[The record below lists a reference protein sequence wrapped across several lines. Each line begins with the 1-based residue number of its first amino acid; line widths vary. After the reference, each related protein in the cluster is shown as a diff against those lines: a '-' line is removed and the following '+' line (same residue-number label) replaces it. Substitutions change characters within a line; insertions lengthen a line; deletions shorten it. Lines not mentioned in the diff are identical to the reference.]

1 MVLYKNK
8 SFITNS
14 EHPNDDWIGDA
25 DYVIDDSSELARKI
39 IDYYPKIKLVTDVV
53 KETDDDGNEIEKEIV
68 TDVIKDET
76 YTEKEIAAIREAK
89 RSEISMECEK
99 TIFAGV
105 DFGDDHYSLTTAD
118 QANILAQKAEA
129 KLGNSVLY
137 HADGQPCK
145 LFTAEEFMEVANA
158 ATLFITKQRT
168 YCNLLM
174 QQLKT
179 LTDVDAINAVKYGET
194 PLEGEF
200 LELYETLLSAIRGE
214 ES

>member
-8 SFITNS
+8 QFITNS
-14 EHPNDDWIGDA
+14 DHPNDDWIGDA
-25 DYVIDDSSELARKI
+25 DYVLDDSSDLVKKI
-39 IDYYPKIKLVTDVV
+39 LEYYPKFKIVTETV

-68 TDVIKDET
+68 TDIIKDNS
-76 YTEKEIAAIREAK
+76 YTEEEINAIREAK
-89 RSEISMECEK
+89 RNEISMECEK

-194 PLEGEF
+194 QLEGEF
-200 LELYETLLSAIRGE
+200 FTTYQELLSFI
-214 ES
+214 

>member
-8 SFITNS
+8 QFITNS
-14 EHPNDDWIGDA
+14 DHPNDDWIGDA
-25 DYVIDDSSELARKI
+25 DYVLDDSSDLVKKI
-39 IDYYPKIKLVTDVV
+39 LEYYPKFKIVTETV

-68 TDVIKDET
+68 TDIIKDNS
-76 YTEKEIAAIREAK
+76 YTEEEINAIRETK
-89 RSEISMECEK
+89 RNEISMICEK
-99 TIFAGV
+99 TIWNGV
-105 DFGDDHYSLTTAD
+105 DIGDKHYSLTSAD
-118 QANILAQKAEA
+118 QQNISNQKAEA
-129 KLGNSVLY
+129 KAGNPVLY
-137 HADGQPCK
+137 HADGQPCR

-194 PLEGEF
+194 QLEGEF
-200 LELYETLLSAIRGE
+200 FTIYQELLSSI
-214 ES
+214 